1 MPCAGR
7 PTLSIG
13 FCNFLALGN
22 SNLECSSN
30 DGAWVV
36 GDPNSGWLALKR
48 VGSVLD
54 DVKDLLSH
62 TETLDQETMLHIGR
76 PFSIVKIHERV
87 QEEEDR

>member
-1 MPCAGR
+1 MLIEWWRVG
-7 PTLSIG
+7 G
-13 FCNFLALGN
+13 
-22 SNLECSSN
+22 
-30 DGAWVV
+30 

-62 TETLDQETMLHIGR
+62 TDTLDQETMLYIGR
-76 PFSIVKIHERV
+76 PFSIVKIQERV